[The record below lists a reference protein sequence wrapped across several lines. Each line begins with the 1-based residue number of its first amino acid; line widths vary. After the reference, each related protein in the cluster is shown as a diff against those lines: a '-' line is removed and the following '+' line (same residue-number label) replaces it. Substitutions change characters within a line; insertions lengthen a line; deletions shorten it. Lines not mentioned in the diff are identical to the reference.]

1 MKKDTAKK
9 VAVLTLGAFLTMPV
23 LGGCGNSKEAAQE
36 TVVSTIPVTAETV
49 IMQNF
54 DKTVTLGGLTA
65 AENTV
70 NVIAKV
76 SGMEQIK
83 AVNVKVGDK
92 VRAGQVLAVL
102 DSEMSN
108 ITLSNAK
115 LQYDNA
121 YTNYENGKQLFEL
134 GAVSQNE
141 LNQLK
146 MAYENAS
153 NQMRQAQMSVDYATV
168 TAPISGTVTMS
179 NANVGS
185 YATASAP
192 MFEIANV
199 DTLEISTG
207 INEQNVSK
215 IAIGQEVLLRI
226 NSVSDQWMSGKITE
240 ISKVM
245 NTQTKNYPVTVA
257 MENKDDALVAGMYA
271 EIEVIVDHADSVLV
285 IPVDAIVY
293 KEAQP
298 VVFVVQPDGTVKEAK
313 VTLGMNDG
321 DYYVVDAGLELGD
334 QIVVKG
340 NGDLV
345 SGSAVTVVTLD
356 GVAQDYIGDIA
367 QDAEGEEAADSSMET
382 NTDNAD
388 INAVPVSL
396 MQIFQHSHGI
406 VGMSGQNEMADDD
419 TLFEHTVFIKNARP
433 RLRYH
438 FRKRALGGFRIVLCF
453 GKAFGKQ
460 RGTVFVIGKIDV
472 NIAIQQ
478 AQGFEGFIAA

>member
-1 MKKDTAKK
+1 MKKRTLKK
-9 VAVLTLGAFLTMPV
+9 LAMLTLGMVLSVSV
-23 LGGCGNSKEAAQE
+23 LGGCGNNGKTEQE
-36 TVVSTIPVTAETV
+36 TVVSTIPVTAQTIV
-49 IMQNF
+49 LQDF

-76 SGMEQIK
+76 NGMEQIQ

-92 VRAGQVLAVL
+92 VQAGQVLAVL
-102 DSEMSN
+102 DSETSS
-108 ITLSNAK
+108 ITLSNAQ
-115 LQYDNA
+115 LQFDNA

-134 GAVSQNE
+134 GAVSQSE

-146 MAYENAS
+146 MAYENANNS
-153 NQMRQAQMSVDYATV
+153 LRQAQMAMNYATV
-168 TAPISGTVTMS
+168 TAPISGTVTMC

-226 NSVSDQWMSGKITE
+226 NSVSEQWMSGKITE

-257 MENKDDALVAGMYA
+257 MENKNDALVAGMYA
-271 EIEVIVDHADSVLV
+271 EIKVVVGHADDVLV

-298 VVFVVQPDGTVKEAK
+298 VVFVVQEDGTVREEK

-321 DYYVVDAGLELGD
+321 DTYVVEAGLSEGD
-334 QIVVKG
+334 QVVVKG

-356 GVAQDYIGDIA
+356 GVAQDYIGV
-367 QDAEGEEAADSSMET
+367 ENETVSSESTTDSS
-382 NTDNAD
+382 
-388 INAVPVSL
+388 IQV
-396 MQIFQHSHGI
+396 
-406 VGMSGQNEMADDD
+406 D
-419 TLFEHTVFIKNARP
+419 TESSALKDKTV
-433 RLRYH
+433 
-438 FRKRALGGFRIVLCF
+438 
-453 GKAFGKQ
+453 
-460 RGTVFVIGKIDV
+460 
-472 NIAIQQ
+472 
-478 AQGFEGFIAA
+478 E

>member
-1 MKKDTAKK
+1 MKKHTVKK
-9 VAVLTLGAFLTMPV
+9 AAMLTLGAFLVMPV
-23 LGGCGNSKEAAQE
+23 LSGCGGGKDAVEQE
-36 TVVSTIPVTAETV
+36 TVVSTIPVTAET
-49 IMQNF
+49 ILLQDF

-76 SGMEQIK
+76 SGMEQIQ

-102 DSEMSN
+102 DSETSS
-108 ITLSNAK
+108 ITVSNAK

-121 YTNYENGKQLFEL
+121 ATNYENGKQLFEL
-134 GAVSQNE
+134 GAVSQSE

-146 MAYENAS
+146 MAFENAS
-153 NQMRQAQMSVDYATV
+153 NQMRQAQMALDYATV
-168 TAPISGTVTMS
+168 TAPISGTVTMC

-199 DTLEISTG
+199 DVLEISTG

-215 IAIGQEVLLRI
+215 ISIGQEVLLRI

-245 NTQTKNYPVTVA
+245 NSQTKNYPVTIA

-271 EIEVIVDHADSVLV
+271 EIEVVVDHADDVLV

-298 VVFVVQPDGTVKEAK
+298 VVFVVQENGTVKEAH
-313 VTLGMNDG
+313 VELGMNDG
-321 DYYVVDAGLELGD
+321 DYYVIDAGIHLGD
-334 QIVVKG
+334 QVVVKG

-345 SGSAVTVVTLD
+345 HGSAVTVVTLD

-367 QDAEGEEAADSSMET
+367 LDAGSDVTTDSSIQE
-382 NTDNAD
+382 NTDN
-388 INAVPVSL
+388 S
-396 MQIFQHSHGI
+396 
-406 VGMSGQNEMADDD
+406 D
-419 TLFEHTVFIKNARP
+419 TQTVDTEESA
-433 RLRYH
+433 
-438 FRKRALGGFRIVLCF
+438 
-453 GKAFGKQ
+453 
-460 RGTVFVIGKIDV
+460 
-472 NIAIQQ
+472 
-478 AQGFEGFIAA
+478 E

>member
-1 MKKDTAKK
+1 MKHHTAKK
-9 VAVLTLGAFLTMPV
+9 AACLALSAFLMTSVLT
-23 LGGCGNSKEAAQE
+23 GCGSDEAVQE
-36 TVVSTIPVTAETV
+36 TVASTIPVTAETV
-49 IMQNF
+49 IMQDF
-54 DKTVTLGGLTA
+54 EKTVTLGGLTA

-76 SGMEQIK
+76 NGMEQIK

-108 ITLSNAK
+108 ITLNNAQ

-146 MAYENAS
+146 MAFENAG

-199 DTLEISTG
+199 STLEISTG

-226 NSVSDQWMSGKITE
+226 NSVSDQWMSGTITE

-257 MENKDDALVAGMYA
+257 MDNKDDALVAGMYA
-271 EIEVIVDHADSVLV
+271 EIEVAVGHADGVLV

-298 VVFVVQPDGTVKEAK
+298 VVFIVQEDGTVKESN

-321 DYYVVDAGLELGD
+321 DYYVVESGIALGD
-334 QIVVKG
+334 QIVIKG

-345 SGSAVTVVTLD
+345 NGSAVTVVTLD
-356 GVAQDYIGDIA
+356 GVAQDYIGDTDEDA
-367 QDAEGEEAADSSMET
+367 AAEDGAATDAADEAVENMPAEGTNNEEVNNEEVNTENSDAE
-382 NTDNAD
+382 
-388 INAVPVSL
+388 VSA
-396 MQIFQHSHGI
+396 
-406 VGMSGQNEMADDD
+406 E
-419 TLFEHTVFIKNARP
+419 
-433 RLRYH
+433 
-438 FRKRALGGFRIVLCF
+438 
-453 GKAFGKQ
+453 
-460 RGTVFVIGKIDV
+460 
-472 NIAIQQ
+472 
-478 AQGFEGFIAA
+478 

>member
-1 MKKDTAKK
+1 MKHHTAKK
-9 VAVLTLGAFLTMPV
+9 AACLALSAFLMTSVLT
-23 LGGCGNSKEAAQE
+23 GCGSDEAVQE
-36 TVVSTIPVTAETV
+36 TVSSTIPVTAETV
-49 IMQNF
+49 IMQDF
-54 DKTVTLGGLTA
+54 EKTVTLGGLTA

-76 SGMEQIK
+76 NGMEQIK

-108 ITLSNAK
+108 ITLNNAQ

-146 MAYENAS
+146 MAFENAS

-199 DTLEISTG
+199 ATLEISTG

-226 NSVSDQWMSGKITE
+226 NSVSNQWMSGTITE

-257 MENKDDALVAGMYA
+257 MDNKDDALVAGMYA
-271 EIEVIVDHADSVLV
+271 EIEVAVGHADGVLV

-298 VVFVVQPDGTVKEAK
+298 VVFIVQEDGTVKESH

-321 DYYVVDAGLELGD
+321 DYYVVESGIALGD
-334 QIVVKG
+334 QIVIKG

-345 SGSAVTVVTLD
+345 NGSAVTVVTLD
-356 GVAQDYIGDIA
+356 GVAQDYIGDTDEDA
-367 QDAEGEEAADSSMET
+367 AATDAADEAVENMPAEGTNNEEVNNEEVNTENSDAE
-382 NTDNAD
+382 
-388 INAVPVSL
+388 VSA
-396 MQIFQHSHGI
+396 
-406 VGMSGQNEMADDD
+406 E
-419 TLFEHTVFIKNARP
+419 
-433 RLRYH
+433 
-438 FRKRALGGFRIVLCF
+438 
-453 GKAFGKQ
+453 
-460 RGTVFVIGKIDV
+460 
-472 NIAIQQ
+472 
-478 AQGFEGFIAA
+478 

>member
-1 MKKDTAKK
+1 MKHHTAKK
-9 VAVLTLGAFLTMPV
+9 AACLALSAFLMTSVLT
-23 LGGCGNSKEAAQE
+23 GCGSDEAVQE

-49 IMQNF
+49 IMQDF
-54 DKTVTLGGLTA
+54 EKTITLGGLTA

-76 SGMEQIK
+76 NGMEQIK

-108 ITLSNAK
+108 ITLNNAQ

-146 MAYENAS
+146 MAFENAS

-199 DTLEISTG
+199 STLEISTG

-226 NSVSDQWMSGKITE
+226 NSVSDQWMSGTITE

-257 MENKDDALVAGMYA
+257 MDNKDDALVAGMYA
-271 EIEVIVDHADSVLV
+271 EIEVAVGHADGVLV

-298 VVFVVQPDGTVKEAK
+298 VVFIVQEDGTVKESH

-321 DYYVVDAGLELGD
+321 DYYVVESGIALGD
-334 QIVVKG
+334 QIVIKG

-345 SGSAVTVVTLD
+345 NGSAVTVVTLD
-356 GVAQDYIGDIA
+356 GVAQDYIGDTDEDA
-367 QDAEGEEAADSSMET
+367 AATDAADEAVENMPAEGTNNEEVNNEEVNTENSDAE
-382 NTDNAD
+382 
-388 INAVPVSL
+388 VSA
-396 MQIFQHSHGI
+396 
-406 VGMSGQNEMADDD
+406 E
-419 TLFEHTVFIKNARP
+419 
-433 RLRYH
+433 
-438 FRKRALGGFRIVLCF
+438 
-453 GKAFGKQ
+453 
-460 RGTVFVIGKIDV
+460 
-472 NIAIQQ
+472 
-478 AQGFEGFIAA
+478 

>member
-1 MKKDTAKK
+1 MKHHTAKK
-9 VAVLTLGAFLTMPV
+9 AACLALSAFLMTSVLT
-23 LGGCGNSKEAAQE
+23 GCGSDEAVQE
-36 TVVSTIPVTAETV
+36 TVASTIPVTAETV
-49 IMQNF
+49 IMQDF
-54 DKTVTLGGLTA
+54 EKTVTLGGLTA

-76 SGMEQIK
+76 NGMEQIK

-108 ITLSNAK
+108 ITLNNAR

-146 MAYENAS
+146 MAFENAS

-199 DTLEISTG
+199 STLEISTG

-226 NSVSDQWMSGKITE
+226 NSVSNQWMSGTITE

-257 MENKDDALVAGMYA
+257 MDNKDDALVAGMYA
-271 EIEVIVDHADSVLV
+271 EIEVAVGHADGVLV

-298 VVFVVQPDGTVKEAK
+298 VVFIVQEDGTVKESH

-321 DYYVVDAGLELGD
+321 DYYVVESGIALGD
-334 QIVVKG
+334 QIVIKG

-345 SGSAVTVVTLD
+345 NGSAVTVVTLD
-356 GVAQDYIGDIA
+356 GVAQDYIGDTDEDA
-367 QDAEGEEAADSSMET
+367 AATDAADEAVENMPAEGTNNEEVNNEEVNTENSDAE
-382 NTDNAD
+382 
-388 INAVPVSL
+388 VSA
-396 MQIFQHSHGI
+396 
-406 VGMSGQNEMADDD
+406 E
-419 TLFEHTVFIKNARP
+419 
-433 RLRYH
+433 
-438 FRKRALGGFRIVLCF
+438 
-453 GKAFGKQ
+453 
-460 RGTVFVIGKIDV
+460 
-472 NIAIQQ
+472 
-478 AQGFEGFIAA
+478 

>member
-1 MKKDTAKK
+1 MKHHTVKK
-9 VAVLTLGAFLTMPV
+9 AACLALSAFLMTSVLT
-23 LGGCGNSKEAAQE
+23 GCGSDEAAQE

-49 IMQNF
+49 IMQDF
-54 DKTVTLGGLTA
+54 EKTVTLGGLTA

-76 SGMEQIK
+76 NGMEQIK

-108 ITLSNAK
+108 ITLNNAQ

-146 MAYENAS
+146 MAFENAS

-199 DTLEISTG
+199 STLEISTG

-226 NSVSDQWMSGKITE
+226 NSVSDQWMSGTITE

-257 MENKDDALVAGMYA
+257 MDNKDDALVAGMYA
-271 EIEVIVDHADSVLV
+271 EIEVA
-285 IPVDAIVY
+285 
-293 KEAQP
+293 
-298 VVFVVQPDGTVKEAK
+298 VV
-313 VTLGMNDG
+313 
-321 DYYVVDAGLELGD
+321 
-334 QIVVKG
+334 
-340 NGDLV
+340 
-345 SGSAVTVVTLD
+345 
-356 GVAQDYIGDIA
+356 VA
-367 QDAEGEEAADSSMET
+367 SR
-382 NTDNAD
+382 
-388 INAVPVSL
+388 V
-396 MQIFQHSHGI
+396 
-406 VGMSGQNEMADDD
+406 
-419 TLFEHTVFIKNARP
+419 
-433 RLRYH
+433 
-438 FRKRALGGFRIVLCF
+438 
-453 GKAFGKQ
+453 
-460 RGTVFVIGKIDV
+460 
-472 NIAIQQ
+472 
-478 AQGFEGFIAA
+478 

>member
-1 MKKDTAKK
+1 MKHHTAKK
-9 VAVLTLGAFLTMPV
+9 AACLALSAFLMTSV
-23 LGGCGNSKEAAQE
+23 LAGCGSDEAVQE

-49 IMQNF
+49 IMQDF
-54 DKTVTLGGLTA
+54 EKTVTLGGLTA

-76 SGMEQIK
+76 NGMEQIK

-108 ITLSNAK
+108 ITLNNAQ

-146 MAYENAS
+146 MAFENAS

-199 DTLEISTG
+199 STLEISTG

-226 NSVSDQWMSGKITE
+226 NSVSDQWMSGTITE

-257 MENKDDALVAGMYA
+257 MDNKDDALVAGMYA
-271 EIEVIVDHADSVLV
+271 EIEVAVGHADGVLV

-298 VVFVVQPDGTVKEAK
+298 VVFIVQEDGTVKESH

-321 DYYVVDAGLELGD
+321 DYYVVESGIALGD
-334 QIVVKG
+334 QIVIKG

-345 SGSAVTVVTLD
+345 NGSAVTVVTLD
-356 GVAQDYIGDIA
+356 GVAQDYIGDTDEDA
-367 QDAEGEEAADSSMET
+367 AAEDGAATDAADEAVENMPAEGTNNEEVNNEEVNTENSDAE
-382 NTDNAD
+382 
-388 INAVPVSL
+388 VSA
-396 MQIFQHSHGI
+396 
-406 VGMSGQNEMADDD
+406 E
-419 TLFEHTVFIKNARP
+419 
-433 RLRYH
+433 
-438 FRKRALGGFRIVLCF
+438 
-453 GKAFGKQ
+453 
-460 RGTVFVIGKIDV
+460 
-472 NIAIQQ
+472 
-478 AQGFEGFIAA
+478 

>member
-1 MKKDTAKK
+1 MKHHTAKK
-9 VAVLTLGAFLTMPV
+9 AACLALSAFLMTLVLT
-23 LGGCGNSKEAAQE
+23 GCGSDEAVQE
-36 TVVSTIPVTAETV
+36 TVASTIPVTAETV
-49 IMQNF
+49 IMQDF
-54 DKTVTLGGLTA
+54 EKTVTLGGLTA

-76 SGMEQIK
+76 NGMEQIK

-108 ITLSNAK
+108 ITLNNAQ

-146 MAYENAS
+146 MAFENAS

-199 DTLEISTG
+199 STLEISTG

-226 NSVSDQWMSGKITE
+226 NSVSDQWMSGTITE

-257 MENKDDALVAGMYA
+257 MDNKDDALVAGMYA
-271 EIEVIVDHADSVLV
+271 EIEVAVGHADGVLV

-298 VVFVVQPDGTVKEAK
+298 VVFIVQEDGTVKESH

-321 DYYVVDAGLELGD
+321 DYYVVESGIALGD
-334 QIVVKG
+334 QIVIKG

-345 SGSAVTVVTLD
+345 NGSAVTVVTLD
-356 GVAQDYIGDIA
+356 GVAQDYIGDTDEDA
-367 QDAEGEEAADSSMET
+367 AATDAADEAVENMPAEGTNNEEVNNEEVNTENSDAE
-382 NTDNAD
+382 
-388 INAVPVSL
+388 VSA
-396 MQIFQHSHGI
+396 
-406 VGMSGQNEMADDD
+406 E
-419 TLFEHTVFIKNARP
+419 
-433 RLRYH
+433 
-438 FRKRALGGFRIVLCF
+438 
-453 GKAFGKQ
+453 
-460 RGTVFVIGKIDV
+460 
-472 NIAIQQ
+472 
-478 AQGFEGFIAA
+478 

>member
-1 MKKDTAKK
+1 MKHHTAKK
-9 VAVLTLGAFLTMPV
+9 AACLALSAFLMTLVLT
-23 LGGCGNSKEAAQE
+23 GCGSDEAVQE
-36 TVVSTIPVTAETV
+36 TVASTIPVTAETV
-49 IMQNF
+49 IMQDF
-54 DKTVTLGGLTA
+54 EKTVTLGGLTA

-76 SGMEQIK
+76 NGMEQIK

-108 ITLSNAK
+108 ITLNNAQ

-146 MAYENAS
+146 MAFENAG

-199 DTLEISTG
+199 STLEISTG

-226 NSVSDQWMSGKITE
+226 NSVSDQWMSGTITE

-257 MENKDDALVAGMYA
+257 MDNKDDALVAGMYA
-271 EIEVIVDHADSVLV
+271 EIEVAVGHADGVLV

-298 VVFVVQPDGTVKEAK
+298 VVFIVQEDGTVKESH

-321 DYYVVDAGLELGD
+321 DYYVVESGIALGD
-334 QIVVKG
+334 QIVIKG

-345 SGSAVTVVTLD
+345 NGSAVTVVTLD
-356 GVAQDYIGDIA
+356 GVAQDYIGDTDEDA
-367 QDAEGEEAADSSMET
+367 AATDAADEAVENMPAEGTNNEEVNNEEVNTENSDAE
-382 NTDNAD
+382 
-388 INAVPVSL
+388 VSA
-396 MQIFQHSHGI
+396 
-406 VGMSGQNEMADDD
+406 E
-419 TLFEHTVFIKNARP
+419 
-433 RLRYH
+433 
-438 FRKRALGGFRIVLCF
+438 
-453 GKAFGKQ
+453 
-460 RGTVFVIGKIDV
+460 
-472 NIAIQQ
+472 
-478 AQGFEGFIAA
+478 

>member
-1 MKKDTAKK
+1 MKHHTVKK
-9 VAVLTLGAFLTMPV
+9 AACLALSAFLMTSVLT
-23 LGGCGNSKEAAQE
+23 GCSDEAVQE

-49 IMQNF
+49 IMQDF
-54 DKTVTLGGLTA
+54 EKTVTLGGLTA

-70 NVIAKV
+70 NVIARV
-76 SGMEQIK
+76 NGMEQIK

-92 VRAGQVLAVL
+92 VRAGQVLAIL
-102 DSEMSN
+102 DSEVSN
-108 ITLSNAK
+108 ITLNNAQ
-115 LQYDNA
+115 LQFDNA

-146 MAYENAS
+146 MAFENAN
-153 NQMRQAQMSVDYATV
+153 NQMRQAQMSVDYATI
-168 TAPISGTVTMS
+168 TAPISGTITMS

-185 YATASAP
+185 YATASSP

-199 DTLEISTG
+199 ATLEISTG

-226 NSVSDQWMSGKITE
+226 NSVSDQWMSGTITE

-257 MENKDDALVAGMYA
+257 MDNKDDALVAGMYA
-271 EIEVIVDHADSVLV
+271 EIEVVVGRADGVLV

-298 VVFVVQPDGTVKEAK
+298 VVFIVQDDGTVKASY

-321 DYYVVDAGLELGD
+321 DYYVVEAGVELGD
-334 QIVVKG
+334 QIVIKG

-345 SGSAVTVVTLD
+345 DGSAVTVVTLD
-356 GVAQDYIGDIA
+356 GVAYDNIGDTTE
-367 QDAEGEEAADSSMET
+367 DSAADDGAEIDET
-382 NTDNAD
+382 NE
-388 INAVPVSL
+388 AVETEPAEDTNNEEELTENSDDQVSA
-396 MQIFQHSHGI
+396 
-406 VGMSGQNEMADDD
+406 E
-419 TLFEHTVFIKNARP
+419 
-433 RLRYH
+433 
-438 FRKRALGGFRIVLCF
+438 
-453 GKAFGKQ
+453 
-460 RGTVFVIGKIDV
+460 
-472 NIAIQQ
+472 
-478 AQGFEGFIAA
+478 

>member
-1 MKKDTAKK
+1 MKKQMAKK
-9 VAVLTLGAFLTMPV
+9 IALLTLGAFLTMPV
-23 LGGCGNSKEAAQE
+23 LGGCGSDNTEQE
-36 TVVSTIPVTAETV
+36 KVVSRIPVTAETV
-49 IMQNF
+49 LMQDF

-102 DSEMSN
+102 DSETSS
-108 ITLSNAK
+108 ITFNNAQ

-121 YTNYENGKQLFEL
+121 ATNYENGKQLFEL

-146 MAYENAS
+146 MAFENAS
-153 NQMRQAQMSVDYATV
+153 NQMRQAQMALDYATV

-245 NTQTKNYPVTVA
+245 NTQTKNYPVTIA
-257 MENKDDALVAGMYA
+257 MENKDEALVSGMYA
-271 EIEVIVDHADSVLV
+271 EIEVVVDHADGVLV

-298 VVFVVQPDGTVKEAK
+298 VVFVVQPDDTVKEVK

-321 DYYVVDAGLELGD
+321 DYYVIDEGLNLGD

-345 SGSAVTVVTLD
+345 NGSAITVVTLD
-356 GVAQDYIGDIA
+356 GVDQDYIG
-367 QDAEGEEAADSSMET
+367 AEDDTVTENNEELNEEINPDRTDDNTETPDAAD
-382 NTDNAD
+382 NTAEPS
-388 INAVPVSL
+388 A
-396 MQIFQHSHGI
+396 
-406 VGMSGQNEMADDD
+406 E
-419 TLFEHTVFIKNARP
+419 
-433 RLRYH
+433 
-438 FRKRALGGFRIVLCF
+438 
-453 GKAFGKQ
+453 
-460 RGTVFVIGKIDV
+460 
-472 NIAIQQ
+472 
-478 AQGFEGFIAA
+478 

>member
-36 TVVSTIPVTAETV
+36 TIVSTIPVTVETV

-245 NTQTKNYPVTVA
+245 NAQTKNYPVTVA

-356 GVAQDYIGDIA
+356 GVEQDYIGDIA

-382 NTDNAD
+382 NTENTD
-388 INAVPVSL
+388 INSDKDENQTEESA
-396 MQIFQHSHGI
+396 
-406 VGMSGQNEMADDD
+406 E
-419 TLFEHTVFIKNARP
+419 
-433 RLRYH
+433 
-438 FRKRALGGFRIVLCF
+438 
-453 GKAFGKQ
+453 
-460 RGTVFVIGKIDV
+460 
-472 NIAIQQ
+472 
-478 AQGFEGFIAA
+478 